1 MIMIAKTID
10 GINVV
15 AEFVCHRLLELIVC
29 VTFLQVVMR
38 YVFSSP
44 TKWSEETAM
53 ICLVWYGMIAA
64 AICVR
69 RHQHIAITFFR
80 DLAGP
85 RIARFLDIAAQVAA
99 FIFALV
105 LIYSGLKLTELTGAV
120 KLPASGF
127 PKSTLYMSALAG
139 GALICLNVIANLI
152 TNSLDLP
159 GFQEGSTSA

>member
-10 GINVV
+10 GLNVV

-85 RIARFLDIAAQVAA
+85 RIARFLDIAAQVAT

-127 PKSTLYMSALAG
+127 PKSTLYLSALAG
-139 GALICLNVIANLI
+139 GVLICLNVVANLI